1 MTGIISGQLNPRNK
15 DAIDWHPKGLVGY
28 GCHTVLTI
36 VDVSSY
42 KTIQTLC
49 GHEKTINL
57 VKFGLQESLDENAY
71 GLKCVSSDISGKLIV
86 WAVIQGK
93 KEISFQKPGDEV
105 IQMQWYTNYDFY
117 TDLLLTLHASN
128 TLVLWNTKNGEKFWI
143 LNFSSKIFDFG
154 IDPRNYTNIAF
165 AATNSIVMFLK
176 NVTIS
181 DTPILSDTNLQTIKF
196 SDEGSSS
203 DENQIVQIAFHKAY
217 EDLLFA
223 IFPSKVV
230 LLHTESKQIIST
242 VNTENMFP
250 LCRILPCSERDAF
263 YLVHSNGVISF
274 WRAFIQNHKD
284 RFIAELS
291 YDQVSYNDAQRFF
304 SKNRIF
310 GAQLCPTTESTLGLL
325 FNSGKLVFYQLNHND
340 QITILPY
347 RVQSLADITPFDTSK
362 ENKSDKL
369 CFMQSGMV
377 PSLGSNATT
386 VRIRPMD
393 KIQMPSSQFGGKHL
407 AALGSSTGSIQF
419 IDVLTGKLEKEL
431 NIHNCAV
438 KCLEWAGC
446 DYIVSAAYSSSITAN
461 GSVRNDI
468 FVTNVLTG
476 AKSRLRPEADESPV
490 QLLRISFYQR
500 YLAIAFRNDPL
511 EIWDLFSNRLLRRMS
526 RKCPII
532 VDMVCLIPIF
542 ILLFVI
548 IVGLVW

>member
-15 DAIDWHPKGLVGY
+15 DAIDWHPKGLVAY
-28 GCHTVLTI
+28 GCHTVLTV
-36 VDVSSY
+36 VDVASY

-49 GHEKTINL
+49 GHERTINL

-105 IQMQWYTNYDFY
+105 IQVEWYTNYDFY

-181 DTPILSDTNLQTIKF
+181 DTPILNDTNLQTIKF

-203 DENQIVQIAFHKAY
+203 DENQIVQIAFHKSY

-230 LLHTESKQIIST
+230 LLHTESKQIIAT

-250 LCRILPCSERDAF
+250 LCR
-263 YLVHSNGVISF
+263 
-274 WRAFIQNHKD
+274 
-284 RFIAELS
+284 
-291 YDQVSYNDAQRFF
+291 
-304 SKNRIF
+304 
-310 GAQLCPTTESTLGLL
+310 
-325 FNSGKLVFYQLNHND
+325 NHND

-347 RVQSLADITPFDTSK
+347 RVQSLGDITPFDTLK
-362 ENKSDKL
+362 DNKSDKL
-369 CFMQSGMV
+369 NFIQSGMV

-393 KIQMPSSQFGGKHL
+393 NIQMSSSQFGGKHL
-407 AALGSSTGSIQF
+407 
-419 IDVLTGKLEKEL
+419 
-431 NIHNCAV
+431 
-438 KCLEWAGC
+438 
-446 DYIVSAAYSSSITAN
+446 
-461 GSVRNDI
+461 
-468 FVTNVLTG
+468 
-476 AKSRLRPEADESPV
+476 
-490 QLLRISFYQR
+490 
-500 YLAIAFRNDPL
+500 
-511 EIWDLFSNRLLRRMS
+511 
-526 RKCPII
+526 
-532 VDMVCLIPIF
+532 
-542 ILLFVI
+542 
-548 IVGLVW
+548 